1 MNCVRSFED
10 FVRPHPVCSF
20 EDIVRPHHVCSFD
33 FTVRPAPPPASPVCT
48 FDLTV
53 MSVEGRCIRHDAKFE
68 KYIYKHRTQHLT
80 NKYFDNSL
88 LLLEKG

>member
-1 MNCVRSFED
+1 MFWRFRNCVCSSD
-10 FVRPHPVCSF
+10 YIVRPHPVCSF
-20 EDIVRPHHVCSFD
+20 EDIVRPHPVCSFEDIVRPQHVCSFD
-33 FTVRPAPPPASPVCT
+33 C
-48 FDLTV
+48 TV